1 MYLASAT
8 LFTER
13 KKDRLSFPSTDA
25 NTPFFALER
34 EREREREKERLRFLR
49 VKNGAKSNHSPK
61 EKKLSLEVRE
71 MMQRDGNDGD
81 ATRVNNATQMN
92 SLHDAL
98 RARETYGS
106 TKRTTVVS
114 KTRRNAL

>member
-13 KKDRLSFPSTDA
+13 KKERLSFPSTDA
-25 NTPFFALER
+25 NTPFALER
-34 EREREREKERLRFLR
+34 ERERERERAFKILAR
-49 VKNGAKSNHSPK
+49 KKWSKSNHSPK
-61 EKKLSLEVRE
+61 EKKLEVRE
-71 MMQRDGNDGD
+71 MMQRDGNDGET
-81 ATRVNNATQMN
+81 TRVNATQTNN

-106 TKRTTVVS
+106 TKRTSVV
-114 KTRRNAL
+114 